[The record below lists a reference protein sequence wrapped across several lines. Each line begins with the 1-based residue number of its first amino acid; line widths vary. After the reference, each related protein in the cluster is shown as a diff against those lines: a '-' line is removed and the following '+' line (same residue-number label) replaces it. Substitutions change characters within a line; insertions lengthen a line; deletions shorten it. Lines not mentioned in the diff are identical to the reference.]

1 MTKRQVRWTAAAG
14 LVAVVGALAVNGC
27 AVTGHAT
34 RASALGQPSTAAAL
48 EAALQRPGVVD
59 LQSVASADWAVERA
73 GLINLAHPAAR
84 DAGLVDGDE
93 PIHVAFHALRHP
105 THGLFV
111 IDTGVERALRD
122 APERSAMSGLVRA
135 AMHLEK
141 LSVRLPLG
149 DYLAD
154 AGTPLRGVLL
164 THLHLDHITGMRDVP
179 NDVPVYTGRDEA
191 KDAKVMYL
199 FSRGSTEAALEGKG
213 PLQEWPFPAA
223 PSADAQALDGVV
235 DVFGDGSVFA
245 IWVPGHTRGSTAY
258 LVNATTGPVLFTG
271 DACHTR
277 WGWDHGVE
285 PGSFTNDQRQNAA
298 SLAKLRAFAAA
309 HPRVAVRVGHQ

>member
-1 MTKRQVRWTAAAG
+1 MTKGLRWAVFG
-14 LVAVVGALAVNGC
+14 VLVALGAGAALHGC

-34 RASALGQPSTAAAL
+34 ARSALGAASTQQAL
-48 EAALQRPGVVD
+48 EASLARPGVVE
-59 LQSVASADWAVERA
+59 LTTVASADWAVERQ
-73 GLINLAHPAAR
+73 GLINLEHPVAR

-105 THGLFV
+105 TRGLFI

-135 AMHLEK
+135 AMHLDK
-141 LSVRLPLG
+141 LRVRQPLG

-154 AGTPLRGVLL
+154 AGTPLRGVFL
-164 THLHLDHITGMRDVP
+164 THLHLDHLTGMRDVP
-179 NDVPVYTGRDEA
+179 ADVPVYTGLAEA
-191 KDAKVMYL
+191 QDAKFMYV

-213 PLQEWPFPAA
+213 PLQEWPFPTA
-223 PSADAQALDGVV
+223 PGASADGFDAVV
-235 DVFGDGSVFA
+235 DVFGDGSVWA
-245 IWVPGHTRGSTAY
+245 LWVPGHTRGSTAY
-258 LVNATTGPVLFTG
+258 LVNATSGPVLFTG

-285 PGSFTNDQRQNAA
+285 PGTFTNDRAANAL
-298 SLAKLRAFAAA
+298 SLKKLLAFAKA
-309 HPRVAVRVGHQ
+309 HPQVEVRVGHQ